1 MDRYEYK
8 MSLKEIRDAVQEK
21 RFDDAA
27 RICDDIDWSRVKSVE
42 TLCMV
47 GEIYKRV
54 KRYEDSRRILAL
66 ANSRDPQNSDIV
78 FSLCEITIF
87 LYGRNGS
94 QADFMQA
101 MQLKQTYEAM
111 EPGNPRRL
119 VLQYKLYLVT
129 PVSAEEKIA
138 VLEQLKKEHYTA
150 KYGFELA
157 KEYRSA
163 GRKDDAI
170 AEAQSVIARFG
181 GRYGQRSQQLIAD
194 MAYDPS
200 FGTDTDSET
209 KAPKE
214 EEQAPKERTTVE
226 IPTMS
231 GGNFEE
237 NVRPSEPEAESPVE
251 QRLREE
257 MAAQDYAKV
266 HESEISELLK
276 KEQAQEDAMKQSAPV
291 QENKED
297 SVPAQD
303 QDTHIGYHTAP
314 AAGEEEKTAAPAQE
328 ESAPSDD
335 AAAPEEEKTAGQAE
349 QPEQQAPSL
358 QVENQ
363 GSAAIDPA
371 AAPKETASQRSISE
385 VMQEWERI
393 RNDVRRSNNER
404 RRHEL
409 LNDTS
414 EIIAQFDETAK
425 HGIFED
431 VEREVDAKQRAIRRG
446 DTYIPAGLTYGD
458 NGYMKNT
465 GAIRTGRPQQQVQ
478 YEPLDYE
485 NQIGYHGGDNMPPEE
500 QGQDEPQDQSYYG
513 QDNGYPEQQ
522 EYPEGQDGCYE
533 EQAPEQAPY
542 EEQPVTDENA
552 YEQPYEEMQA
562 APEEGTEAEQA
573 APETAE
579 EVPEEAPAEET
590 PAEETEEAPEEGVGP
605 APARTEQYLAEP
617 DVTSNMPLNFDR
629 SSYEKLPPLDGETPA
644 PEEAPAAEE
653 APKAEDAGTEQ
664 APAAD
669 PAEPH
674 SFGTAAE
681 EEPEEEEVPFEDDH
695 STRRWNARALR
706 RVMKA
711 QEEQLAAMEAEENAK
726 IAEAARKAKEEDL
739 QTEETKEAKT
749 PEAPIEEVPAGEPLT
764 EEVPAEEAPVEEAPA
779 EEIPA
784 EEASVEEA
792 PAEEAPAEEM
802 PAEEEAPAEEAS
814 VEEEPQEEAP
824 EEAPVGEEPA
834 EEVPEEEAPAE
845 EEQPYEE
852 EPEEEQPYEDETGYG
867 EDTYVPV
874 DGQPE
879 QEAAPAEEET
889 PEEEQPVEEEE
900 GTPAPAPVRSQT
912 PKKRR
917 RQVPVDEND
926 ARERASLAA
935 PRQKDHEL
943 SEEER
948 RLFGP
953 VCVVRENR
961 LQIAD
966 ALDRVDLASNTGNII
981 VTGSENT
988 TRRVAKGI
996 LEMTKHSDRN
1006 FTGKIAKANA
1016 AAINHL
1022 SAERMHAT
1030 LDQISNG
1037 ALLISEA
1044 TGLKRDTMERLHR
1057 ELEQENR
1064 GLIVILM
1071 DNRKAMRDFI
1081 KVNEAFLSS
1090 FTITVDVKPLN
1101 DKALVSYGVEYAMA
1115 RDYSIDEFGRMAL
1128 ASRIAALQTRDH
1140 HVSTREVR
1148 DIVDEA
1154 IRYASRKS
1162 LKTLWAVLTKKR
1174 YDADDRIIIREKDFQ
1189 HYA

>member
-111 EPGNPRRL
+111 EPNNPRRL

-194 MAYDPS
+194 MANDPS

-214 EEQAPKERTTVE
+214 EEPAPKERTTVE

-237 NVRPSEPEAESPVE
+237 NVHPAEPEAESPAE

-291 QENKED
+291 QENREG
-297 SVPAQD
+297 SVPVQN

-314 AAGEEEKTAAPAQE
+314 TAGEEENPAAPAQE
-328 ESAPSDD
+328 ESTPSDD
-335 AAAPEEEKTAGQAE
+335 AAAPEEEKTAE

-363 GSAAIDPA
+363 GSAADPA
-371 AAPKETASQRSISE
+371 VALKETASQRSISE

-404 RRHEL
+404 RRHEI

-485 NQIGYHGGDNMPPEE
+485 NQIGYHGGDNMQPEE

-513 QDNGYPEQQ
+513 QDNGYPEQEQQ
-522 EYPEGQDGCYE
+522 EYPEGQDGYYE

-542 EEQPVTDENA
+542 EEQPVTDE
-552 YEQPYEEMQA
+552 QPYEETQEA
-562 APEEGTEAEQA
+562 APEETA
-573 APETAE
+573 ETAE
-579 EVPEEAPAEET
+579 EV
-590 PAEETEEAPEEGVGP
+590 PAEETEEAPEEGAGP

-653 APKAEDAGTEQ
+653 EPAAQDTEKEQ
-664 APAAD
+664 APAAE

-681 EEPEEEEVPFEDDH
+681 GEPEEEEVPFEDDH

-739 QTEETKEAKT
+739 PAEETEEAKT
-749 PEAPIEEVPAGEPLT
+749 PEAPIEEVSANEPLT
-764 EEVPAEEAPVEEAPA
+764 EEVPAEGAPAEEAPVEEVPA
-779 EEIPA
+779 EQETP
-784 EEASVEEA
+784 EEAPVEEE
-792 PAEEAPAEEM
+792 PAEEAPAEEEQ
-802 PAEEEAPAEEAS
+802 PY
-814 VEEEPQEEAP
+814 
-824 EEAPVGEEPA
+824 

-845 EEQPYEE
+845 EEQPYEDDTAYTE
-852 EPEEEQPYEDETGYG
+852 DAYE
-867 EDTYVPV
+867 PV

-879 QEAAPAEEET
+879 QEAEPAEET

-917 RQVPVDEND
+917 RQVPADEND